1 MKKIIL
7 LIGILLTINSCSEK
21 KETELTPLE
30 QLPEATQTGEKT
42 FGCLINGEAFVVS
55 NTSQQVAIY
64 QGGVLQIGGAINDSN
79 RDINI
84 ILNISNPINLN
95 TPYDLTF
102 SPDNLA
108 IFVNNKVN
116 CYYDYLN
123 TLNGSLTITS
133 FDTINYI
140 VSGRFEFSTNKNGC
154 EDINITDGRFD
165 LKYIP

>member
-21 KETELTPLE
+21 NETELTPLE
-30 QLPEATQTGEKT
+30 QLPKATQTGENT
-42 FGCLINGEAFVVS
+42 FGCLINGEAFVVY
-55 NTSQQVAIY
+55 NTSLQTAIY
-64 QGGVLQIGGAINDSN
+64 QGGILQIGGAINDSN

-102 SPDNLA
+102 SPKNIA

-116 CYYDYLN
+116 CYYDYSN
-123 TLNGSLTITS
+123 TLNGSFTINN
-133 FDTINYI
+133 FDTMNYI
-140 VSGRFEFSTNKNGC
+140 ISGTFEFSTNKTGC
-154 EDINITDGRFD
+154 EDIEITDGRFD